1 MKVISMYLLATV
13 CSLCLI
19 IFGVLYLY
27 WGARA
32 ARLYRGILQQRTVD
46 DYTPLATV
54 ILPLRGN
61 DPFLV
66 HCLDGL
72 LNQDYPDYRVKIVV
86 DHVSDPALGFVNQ
99 YLRTHPHTNCEVSL
113 RHQQLAGCGLKNASL
128 VQAIQSVSA
137 DVEVVAWLDADVV
150 PHRHWLRDLVAPLQ
164 DAEVGIASGIRWYAP
179 QSTNAGTLVRHAWN
193 AAAVL
198 QMLSMDVAWGGS
210 IALSRSMFQDPVLTN
225 TLSKMMW
232 EDTGL
237 KAIADQL
244 HLKLVFAPAA
254 TMINAEA
261 IAFDS
266 SLRFITRQ
274 MVNARFY
281 HAQFPFIAAIGF
293 ISALAQTIL
302 IVLGLLFLNQG
313 QQLAASLVAGVL
325 AFAGGSVAFS
335 IYRLGSRIEQLVQS
349 RGGRFRRHPFK
360 TLGYLWLMP
369 YLFCACLIA
378 AMRTRIINWRGVI
391 YYVPAPF
398 EVYINHY
405 EPFQKPAPVSVRAE
419 LENVSI

>member
-1 MKVISMYLLATV
+1 MYQLATV
-13 CSLCLI
+13 SSLCLI
-19 IFGVLYLY
+19 VFGALYLY
-27 WGARA
+27 WGSRA
-32 ARLYRGILQQRTVD
+32 ARLYRSIRDQRAD
-46 DYTPLATV
+46 EDYTPVATV

-86 DHVSDPALGFVNQ
+86 DHVSDPALGFVRQ
-99 YLRTHPHTNCEVSL
+99 YLRKHPHPNCEVSI
-113 RHQQLAGCGLKNASL
+113 RHQQAFNCGLKNATL
-128 VQAIQSVSA
+128 IQAIQSVSA
-137 DVEVVAWLDADVV
+137 DVEVVAWLDADVL
-150 PHRHWLRDLVAPLQ
+150 PHRRWLRDLVAPLRE
-164 DAEVGIASGIRWYAP
+164 AEVGIASGIRWYAP

-198 QMLSMDVAWGGS
+198 QMLSMDIAWGGS
-210 IALSRSMFQDPVLTN
+210 IALSRSVFQDPRFSN

-237 KAIADQL
+237 KSIADQL
-244 HLKLVFAPAA
+244 NQKLVFSPTA
-254 TMINAEA
+254 TMINAES
-261 IAFDS
+261 IALDS

-281 HAQFPFIAAIGF
+281 HSHFWFIATLGF
-293 ISALAQTIL
+293 VSALAQTVL
-302 IVLGLLFLNQG
+302 VGLGLLFLYQG
-313 QQLAASLVAGVL
+313 QQLAAGLAMGVL

-335 IYRLGSRIEQLVQS
+335 IYRVGSHIEQLVRS
-349 RGGRFRRHPFK
+349 RGGEFRRHPLK
-360 TLGYLWLMP
+360 TVGYLWLMP
-369 YLFCACLIA
+369 YLFCGCLIA
-378 AMRTRIINWRGVI
+378 AIRTRTINWRGVI

-405 EPFQKPAPVSVRAE
+405 EPFQKPAPMSVRAE